1 MNTYNKNKYISH
13 LFIAGLILLVR
24 TKNFLL
30 FDNLRKAIIAISLLL
45 PLSIYSSNGNKQK
58 VSVLQLS
65 KAVSVA
71 LRDNPNLAKIQARYN
86 ALSQIPDQRGS
97 LADPM
102 LMLNAMNVPTD
113 TFDLDQEAMT
123 QMQIGISQA
132 IPFPGKLSLR
142 KKASEYDAR
151 AQGYLVKE
159 AKQQIIWHVKHTW
172 WQLYFI
178 DRSLDVIKTNQD
190 LFRQFIDV
198 AKKKYEVGKGLQQ
211 DVLLAQLEL
220 SKLLDKDI
228 QLKAL
233 RRNEA
238 IKLNILMDVSPLNKI
253 VLPTKVKE
261 VIPVPKSETELYK
274 VAKSTRPILSSMK
287 EKVSASETRLDLAET
302 GFFPDFKVDV
312 MYGHRQGKNPAM
324 MGGGDRS
331 DFLSAKFGVSIP
343 LYAASKQ
350 SKEVQQREQEVI
362 ESKYD
367 MQDEHNKVYQ
377 EITIALTNY
386 NQAKEQYLLYK
397 SGIIPQAEQ
406 TVSSMLS
413 GYQVNKVDFLNLI
426 RSQVTLFNYEVQY
439 WKAFTDTKKANA
451 RLVAAIG
458 TGEYK

>member
-1 MNTYNKNKYISH
+1 M
-13 LFIAGLILLVR
+13 LVR
-24 TKNFLL
+24 IKSFLL
-30 FDNLRKAIIAISLLL
+30 FNNIRKAIIAICLLL
-45 PLSIYSSNGNKQK
+45 PLSVYSFKDNKQGGP
-58 VSVLQLS
+58 VLQLN
-65 KAVSVA
+65 KAISVA

-113 TFDLDQEAMT
+113 SFDFDQEAMT
-123 QMQIGISQA
+123 QMQVGISQA

-151 AQGYLVKE
+151 AQGHLVNE

-172 WQLYFI
+172 WQIFFI

-233 RRNEA
+233 RRNEV
-238 IKLNILMDVSPLNKI
+238 IKLNILMDVSPLNK
-253 VLPTKVKE
+253 VTLPLKVKE
-261 VIPVPKSETELYK
+261 IVPVPKGEKELYK
-274 VAKSTRPILSSMK
+274 IAKSTRPILFEKK
-287 EKVSASETRLDLAET
+287 ERIAASETRLDLAEQ

-331 DFLSAKFGVSIP
+331 DFLSAKLGVSIP

-362 ESKYD
+362 ESKYS
-367 MQDEHNKVYQ
+367 MQDEHNRVYQ
-377 EITIALTNY
+377 EISISLTNY

-426 RSQVTLFNYEVQY
+426 RSQITLFNYEVQY

-458 TGEYK
+458 AGEYK